1 MVMSRPLTFDSVART
16 HVGRVR
22 PLNEDRFV
30 DRPLL
35 GLWAVADGMGGHQ
48 AGDVASGLVADSLM
62 EVSAPHSGYGFL
74 DEVRDALV
82 RANRFLSAR
91 ASASKPGTVIGST
104 VVVLM
109 SYERHFACLWAG
121 DSRAYRLRDGAFQQI
136 SKDHSVVQHLI
147 DSGSLSREDAKHD
160 RRSNVITRAVG
171 VYEEINLDLVDG
183 VMQPNDVFLLCSD
196 GLSGPLEDEEIAQH
210 LKGNVELAAAA
221 DSLIDA
227 ALDRGGRDNITLV
240 LIRVNANPDDTQNQD
255 TTLTS
260 AWPTG

>member
-1 MVMSRPLTFDSVART
+1 
-16 HVGRVR
+16 
-22 PLNEDRFV
+22 
-30 DRPLL
+30 
-35 GLWAVADGMGGHQ
+35 
-48 AGDVASGLVADSLM
+48 
-62 EVSAPHSGYGFL
+62 
-74 DEVRDALV
+74 
-82 RANRFLSAR
+82 
-91 ASASKPGTVIGST
+91 VIGST